1 MSNSFPDWFR
11 TTRKKKKLSQIEA
24 AEQLKLSSPTVSRW
38 ETGTEP
44 RAKHL
49 PRIVKWAP
57 IDADKLL
64 KLFE

>member
-11 TTRKKKKLSQIEA
+11 TVRKKKNLSQIQA
-24 AEQLKLSSPTVSRW
+24 AKQLKLSSPTVSRW

-49 PRIVKWAP
+49 PRILKWGP
-57 IDADKLL
+57 ISADALL
-64 KLFE
+64 KLFG

>member
-1 MSNSFPDWFR
+1 MSNSFPAWFE
-11 TTRKKKKLSQIEA
+11 TTRKKKNLSQIQA
-24 AEQLKLSSPTVSRW
+24 AKQLRLSSPTVSRW
-38 ETGTEP
+38 ENGTEP

-57 IDADKLL
+57 ITAEALL